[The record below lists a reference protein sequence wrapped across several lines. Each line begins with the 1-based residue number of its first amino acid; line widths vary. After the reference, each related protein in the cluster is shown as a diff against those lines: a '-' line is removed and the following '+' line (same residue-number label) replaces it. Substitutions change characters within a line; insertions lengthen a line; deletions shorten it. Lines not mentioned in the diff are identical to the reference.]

1 MKLGDDQVDLLK
13 GMIID
18 AGELHF
24 DHGGRHTVL
33 DLFRGARWMRKER
46 NICLQINELAV
57 L

>member
-24 DHGGRHTVL
+24 GHGGRHTVL